1 MSIDPL
7 VFLQQHAKAH
17 PTPASVLT
25 TQEFVRWWDQQ
36 CPSCALNM
44 TQANL
49 ILHNLTTTQAELSLA
64 TEFDAERDLCWSYTM
79 K

>member
-1 MSIDPL
+1 
-7 VFLQQHAKAH
+7 
-17 PTPASVLT
+17 
-25 TQEFVRWWDQQ
+25 
-36 CPSCALNM
+36 M

-64 TEFDAERDLCWSYTM
+64 TKFDAERDLCWSYTM